1 MAHWKLLRVE
11 ETFTLPRGIQEGF
24 YEVQFP
30 PHGAGGLLQEPLFE
44 QNNVFYSETEP
55 KTCPGRVSKT
65 HISWFRVEE
74 TFRPAGRFSGN
85 PSEVAHWKLLR
96 VEETFTILL
105 GIPEGFHEVPVSSAR
120 GGG

>member
-1 MAHWKLLRVE
+1 MVHWKLLRVE
-11 ETFTLPRGIQEGF
+11 ETFTLPRGIRESF

-44 QNNVFYSETEP
+44 QNSVFHSETEP
-55 KTCPGRVSKT
+55 KTCPGRVSNT
-65 HISWFRVEE
+65 HLSWLRVEE
-74 TFRPAGRFSGN
+74 TSRPAGRFSGN

-105 GIPEGFHEVPVSSAR
+105 GIRESFQ
-120 GGG
+120 